1 MMKYA
6 ALLVAL
12 AIAALCQPPHLRAEA
27 PPLFAPEPPEPG
39 ASALVTAYLPLL
51 AAGQFDQALTLNDQR
66 GMRQYLLERRMAEL
80 KVKNAELTAKD
91 LETMSVQIQLND
103 LNPARLREIL
113 LRVMQEAGYEG
124 MTWTIRGYAPAPEPI
139 GGYLVSVDAR
149 TAAGQEK
156 PILLGIKK
164 LGEHWMVAP
173 EVIEKLMGK
182 QPVVRVTP
190 SAPPPAEVAGQVDAF
205 WKLWQAGELNEAYTL
220 FSTEYRGRI
229 SILNFLQQAQEV
241 IARIGVP
248 TAWAIVNSREIAPAV
263 LGLGVN
269 VQGST
274 GTTPTIMLFR
284 KTGETWVLEDSQF
297 RPPSAGPVPAPA
309 QTNLSAPVAFRSNFQ
324 PDLKPTLGPAA
335 PAVQPT
341 PANPPP
347 APVKPDVPSAA
358 TPQ

>member
-1 MMKYA
+1 MMKN
-6 ALLVAL
+6 ALVLIPLLL
-12 AIAALCQPPHLRAEA
+12 AVLGPPPDLRADA
-27 PPLFAPEPPEPG
+27 PPLFSPEPPEIG
-39 ASALVTAYLPLL
+39 ASALVAAYLPLL
-51 AAGQFDQALTLNDQR
+51 AAGQFDQALSLNDQR
-66 GMRQYLLERRMAEL
+66 GMRQYLLERRMTEL
-80 KVKNAELTAKD
+80 KTKNSELTAQD
-91 LETMSVQIQLND
+91 LEAMSVQIQLND

-124 MTWTIRGYAPAPEPI
+124 MTWTLRGYAPAPEPI

-164 LGEHWMVAP
+164 LGDQWLVAP

-190 SAPPPAEVAGQVDAF
+190 SAPPPAEVAAQVDAF
-205 WKLWQAGELNEAYTL
+205 WKRWQAGELNEAYAL
-220 FSTEYRGRI
+220 FSKEYRGRVT
-229 SILNFLQQAQEV
+229 ILTFLQQAQEV

-248 TAWAIVNSREIAPAV
+248 TAWNIVNCREIAPAV

-297 RPPSAGPVPAPA
+297 RPPSAAAMPPPPSAAPA
-309 QTNLSAPVAFRSNFQ
+309 AFRSDFQ
-324 PDLKPTLGPAA
+324 PNLKPTLEPAA
-335 PAVQPT
+335 PT
-341 PANPPP
+341 PESTTPVP
-347 APVKPDVPSAA
+347 ASAPAKPD
-358 TPQ
+358 TPIGPNAP